1 MTTEERVTLLEG
13 SLSTLNR
20 VLSAQ
25 ELHNRDVAHNM
36 RILQG
41 IVSEQQLDIKAVLAS
56 QKDGDKRL
64 ARVEDQLDRLSQQ
77 VDASQKD
84 GDERLARVEDQLDR
98 LSQQVDVQFTAVNQ
112 RLDALIVL
120 ITSSQGKQP

>member
-36 RILQG
+36 TILLG
-41 IVSEQQLDIKAVLAS
+41 IVSEQRLDIKAVLAS
-56 QKDGDKRL
+56 QKDGNERL
-64 ARVEDQLDRLSQQ
+64 AGVEDQLDRLSQQ

-84 GDERLARVEDQLDR
+84 GNERLAGVEDQLDR

-112 RLDALIVL
+112 RLDALIAL
-120 ITSSQGKQP
+120 ITGSQGKQP

>member
-36 RILQG
+36 TILLG
-41 IVSEQQLDIKAVLAS
+41 IVSAQQLDIKAVL
-56 QKDGDKRL
+56 
-64 ARVEDQLDRLSQQ
+64 
-77 VDASQKD
+77 ASQKD

-98 LSQQVDVQFTAVNQ
+98 LSQQVDVQFTPVNQ
-112 RLDALIVL
+112 GLDALIAL
-120 ITSSQGKQP
+120 ITGSDTPLGLEAQRLLTRLRRRFPKSM

>member
-36 RILQG
+36 TILLG
-41 IVSEQQLDIKAVLAS
+41 IASAQQLDIKAIKEDLPVIKERIGYVEDQLDRLS
-56 QKDGDKRL
+56 QH
-64 ARVEDQLDRLSQQ
+64 VEDQLDRLSQQ
-77 VDASQKD
+77 VDA
-84 GDERLARVEDQLDR
+84 
-98 LSQQVDVQFTAVNQ
+98 QFTAVNQ
-112 RLDALIVL
+112 RLDALIAL
-120 ITSSQGKQP
+120 ISSQGKQPRN